1 MSQQD
6 LKKTVTAILS
16 TCNLPTTYIDSIA
29 SEQSLFRSSQTT
41 LRSRVYTY
49 TEQADKHYEEYD
61 YTNNSRI
68 KRPEKKTRPPKEFQS
83 LR

>member
-1 MSQQD
+1 MAQQD

-29 SEQSLFRSSQTT
+29 SEPLFRSSHTT